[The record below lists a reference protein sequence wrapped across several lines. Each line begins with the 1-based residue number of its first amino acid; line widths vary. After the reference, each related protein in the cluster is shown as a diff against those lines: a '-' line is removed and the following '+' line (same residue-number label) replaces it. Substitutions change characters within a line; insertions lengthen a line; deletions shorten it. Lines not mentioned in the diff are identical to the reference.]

1 MEHCDGLF
9 IQTNCPRSVRRS
21 VRPVLARAS
30 VLLDDEPHSMSDTPV
45 SFRARRAAERTGHEL
60 AEIERLPF
68 DLSALEADGIFCNV
82 DARNFGLLDRR
93 LDWRALGIS
102 LPRTGDLAFRPPR
115 CGLVPDRY
123 RLPLLRPAARVHSAL
138 HKFSYQFRLV
148 ETVFETSE
156 YRWIPWRAWS
166 EFEHEFD
173 AAQARLR
180 GALQA
185 YETNFESIR
194 QTVLETFEQLGTD
207 SARRLEA
214 TGHPVP
220 PDFVDAVVHEVLATL
235 PTPALLWECL
245 SLRYRVGVMQL
256 GSEMLGEQRKAA
268 EERRLLDVIE
278 AEHRLEQRRQQAEEH
293 VVQQNLWVEQERI
306 RLQLR
311 AEAEERKREAA
322 VKERLR
328 QLKLEAARERLHD
341 VLSPLEEGAA
351 QLHAAVF
358 EAANALRDSLQK
370 HQALR
375 GSSARKAR
383 DLARWFRA
391 MNWQG
396 EAQLEALV
404 LDLEQLASA
413 PTSKKRK
420 RDPGPL
426 NQVLGDIIALT
437 YADAS
442 ALAEPSRMAAL
453 EI

>member
-1 MEHCDGLF
+1 
-9 IQTNCPRSVRRS
+9 
-21 VRPVLARAS
+21 
-30 VLLDDEPHSMSDTPV
+30 
-45 SFRARRAAERTGHEL
+45 
-60 AEIERLPF
+60 
-68 DLSALEADGIFCNV
+68 
-82 DARNFGLLDRR
+82 
-93 LDWRALGIS
+93 
-102 LPRTGDLAFRPPR
+102 
-115 CGLVPDRY
+115 
-123 RLPLLRPAARVHSAL
+123 
-138 HKFSYQFRLV
+138 
-148 ETVFETSE
+148 
-156 YRWIPWRAWS
+156 
-166 EFEHEFD
+166 
-173 AAQARLR
+173 
-180 GALQA
+180 
-185 YETNFESIR
+185 
-194 QTVLETFEQLGTD
+194 
-207 SARRLEA
+207 
-214 TGHPVP
+214 
-220 PDFVDAVVHEVLATL
+220 
-235 PTPALLWECL
+235 
-245 SLRYRVGVMQL
+245 
-256 GSEMLGEQRKAA
+256 MLGEQRKAA
-268 EERRLLDVIE
+268 EERRRLDVIE

-306 RLQLR
+306 RLVLK
-311 AEAEERKREAA
+311 AEDEERQREAA

-328 QLKLEAARERLHD
+328 QLKLEAARERLQD

-383 DLARWFRA
+383 DLAKWFRA

-404 LDLEQLASA
+404 LDLEQLSSV

-442 ALAEPSRMAAL
+442 ALAEPNRMAAL